1 MTGYFKCPKFM
12 ANRPLSLVCHH
23 TKDELH
29 SLWKA
34 SKNPAEKIK
43 LRLLWKIRSEEL
55 SSTTLAILPEQA
67 IQSLGRSADWAR
79 RTIRAYNTE
88 GIESV
93 SDGRKLNQR
102 PKMTS
107 EAQIAE
113 LKEKVAS
120 GISTDGGLWTGPK
133 VAMYLSEIL
142 GKKVSKVTG
151 WKYLIAMGFSLQIP
165 RPAHEKRA
173 TPEERE
179 AFKKNSLS
187 FTKKS

>member
-1 MTGYFKCPKFM
+1 MP
-12 ANRPLSLVCHH
+12 NRPLSLVCHH

-34 SKNPAEKIK
+34 SKNPLEKIK

-55 SSTTLAILPEQA
+55 SSTTLAMLPEQA
-67 IQSLGRSADWAR
+67 VQSLGRSADWAR
-79 RTIRAYNTE
+79 RTIRAYNAE

-107 EAQIAE
+107 EAQVAE

-120 GISTDGGLWTGPK
+120 GISADGGLWTGPK

-142 GKKVSKVTG
+142 
-151 WKYLIAMGFSLQIP
+151 
-165 RPAHEKRA
+165 
-173 TPEERE
+173 
-179 AFKKNSLS
+179 
-187 FTKKS
+187 